1 MKQLYT
7 KWIPEEKIILVDS
20 NTSELSK
27 LVSNAFLGQR
37 ISSINTITALCES
50 TNSDINKLT
59 VTVGSDSR
67 IGKNFLK
74 ASMGFGGSC
83 LKKDILSLVYILSS
97 RNLDLEA
104 QYWANVVIVNEY
116 QRLRV
121 CCVVLKCYEKLKV
134 KKSVLRDYFEKKEN
148 DGQVEKL
155 SECFKNDCGVNIQ
168 ENKIN
173 ENNRNYWK
181 LKNKRDLQVNVFGL
195 SFKGNTND
203 VRGANSVFLV
213 NFFIKNSVKVNLFD
227 PHVKQIDFENELK
240 IYNEDL
246 EEDAFKDYL
255 RFYTEE
261 SYFENYASALQHSAI
276 NVFCNDHN
284 EFKKIEFNFEKEKN
298 KVNGSN
304 NENEEND
311 IFENEEKFIFDLY
324 DVFSLE
330 KLKENTDCKIYK
342 LGVVNETNDI

>member
-7 KWIPEEKIILVDS
+7 KWIPEDKIILVDS

-27 LVSNAFLGQR
+27 LISNAFLGQR
-37 ISSINTITALCES
+37 ISSINSITALCES

-104 QYWANVVIVNEY
+104 QYWANVIILNEY

-121 CCVVLKCYEKLKV
+121 CNEIFKCYEKLKA
-134 KKSVLRDYFEKKEN
+134 KIDLIN
-148 DGQVEKL
+148 L
-155 SECFKNDCGVNIQ
+155 
-168 ENKIN
+168 KIN
-173 ENNRNYWK
+173 DEELKINNFYLNKKIEDIQKGKLNETNLTK
-181 LKNKRDLQVNVFGL
+181 LKDLKVNVFGL

-203 VRGANSVFLV
+203 VRGSNSVFLV
-213 NFFIKNSVKVNLFD
+213 NFLIKNNIKVNLFD
-227 PHVKQIDFENELK
+227 PNVKKIDFENELK
-240 IYNEDL
+240 MYNEDISDETIKEFL
-246 EEDAFKDYL
+246 S
-255 RFYTEE
+255 FYTEE
-261 SYFENYASALQHSAI
+261 IYYENYLYALNYDAI
-276 NVFCNDHN
+276 NVFCNDHK
-284 EFKKIEFNFEKEKN
+284 EFKKINFDLKAT
-298 KVNGSN
+298 N
-304 NENEEND
+304 NNPKRDDYSKDSENED
-311 IFENEEKFIFDLY
+311 RFIIDLY

-330 KLKENTDCKIYK
+330 KLKATDFKIYK
-342 LGVVNETNDI
+342 LGVVNQID

>member
-7 KWIPEEKIILVDS
+7 KWIPEDKIILVDS

-37 ISSINTITALCES
+37 ISSINSITALCES
-50 TNSDINKLT
+50 TNSDVNKLT

-104 QYWANVVIVNEY
+104 QYWANVIIMNEY

-121 CCVVLKCYEKLKV
+121 CNVILKCYEKIKEKFNL
-134 KKSVLRDYFEKKEN
+134 STNKKEEDIKIRTFEN
-148 DGQVEKL
+148 LNFIENKNKKL
-155 SECFKNDCGVNIQ
+155 SKENSKRMQEDFK
-168 ENKIN
+168 
-173 ENNRNYWK
+173 
-181 LKNKRDLQVNVFGL
+181 VNVFGL

-203 VRGANSVFLV
+203 IRGANSVFLV
-213 NFFIKNSVKVNLFD
+213 NFLIKKNIKVNLFD
-227 PHVKQIDFENELK
+227 PYVKKTDFENELK

-246 EEDAFKDYL
+246 QEEFIKENL
-255 RFYTEE
+255 CFYTELDYYQNL
-261 SYFENYASALQHSAI
+261 SNALEYGMI
-276 NVFCNDHN
+276 NVFCNDHK
-284 EFKKIEFNFEKEKN
+284 EFKDIDFDSERR
-298 KVNGSN
+298 N
-304 NENEEND
+304 NEYESDCED
-311 IFENEEKFIFDLY
+311 KFIFDLY
-324 DVFSLE
+324 DVFCLE
-330 KLKENTDCKIYK
+330 KLEETNYKIYK
-342 LGVVNETNDI
+342 LGVVNEIENYN